1 MTLRIMD
8 LKNRVASR
16 IKTFRDRSGLTQE
29 ELAERT
35 ERSVDAISNLERGVS
50 LPSFETLER
59 LSAALGVPVRDFFDF
74 GEAEETSRR
83 TQLLAALGAVARTLN
98 DDDLEVAV
106 RQIEALA
113 ERSKPQHGGKPSK

>member
-1 MTLRIMD
+1 MD

-16 IKTFRDRSGLTQE
+16 IKTFRDRSALTQE

-59 LSAALGVPVRDFFDF
+59 LSAALGVPVRDFFDL

-83 TQLLAALGAVARTLN
+83 TQLLAALGGVARTLN